1 MIISCL
7 TSDLDTI
14 DVWRGSATYMKVMQ
28 DNLDA
33 LFYAA
38 AGIWTFA
45 ALLALWLV
53 PAEMPASDPPEQEK
67 EGAIA
72 RTA

>member
-1 MIISCL
+1 
-7 TSDLDTI
+7 
-14 DVWRGSATYMKVMQ
+14 MKVMQ

-45 ALLALWLV
+45 ALLAVWLV
-53 PAEMPASDPPEQEK
+53 PAEMPPSDPPEQEK
-67 EGAIA
+67 EGDIA